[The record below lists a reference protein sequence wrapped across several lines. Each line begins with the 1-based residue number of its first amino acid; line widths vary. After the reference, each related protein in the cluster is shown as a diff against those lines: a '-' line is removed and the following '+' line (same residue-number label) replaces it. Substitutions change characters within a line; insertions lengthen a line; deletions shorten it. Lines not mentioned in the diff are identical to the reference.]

1 MKKIFSF
8 TKEERENNSFVFTLT
23 KRFFYTY
30 TAIAI
35 VTIVVAFGFNVSITK
50 DGDFLN
56 WTTFVFELGLGAYV
70 ALAILAYENFQR
82 KKLQKINREKRDY
95 VLKKLQL
102 LITLANEQSK
112 ISDFK
117 RLEETFNKVIVTL
130 TIFSDALSAT
140 ELQQILELSEI
151 GKWACKN
158 EGSFSIISSETLP
171 FTTSIPAN
179 MEAFFGKFED
189 VLSLLA
195 NLEKNG

>member
-30 TAIAI
+30 AVIAI
-35 VTIVVAFGFNVSITK
+35 VTIVVAFGFNVSISK
-50 DGDFLN
+50 NGDFLN

-102 LITLANEQSK
+102 LITLAKEQSETR
-112 ISDFK
+112 SFE
-117 RLEETFNKVIVTL
+117 RLEETFDKVIVTL
-130 TIFSDALSAT
+130 TVFSDALSAI

-158 EGSFSIISSETLP
+158 EGSFSIIPSETLP

-179 MEAFFGKFED
+179 MAAFFGKFED
-189 VLSLLA
+189 VLLLLA
-195 NLEKNG
+195 SSKKTT